1 MRFCPNCQRVFEDDD
16 VFCPED
22 GSNLADGPIV
32 SAFDTPTQVVQRTG
46 QSRPKVAE
54 SKSSIVYVIVGA
66 LGATVVALVIAIYF
80 LWGGERDGSS
90 PSDLKGSNETNKLSP
105 GVKGTNKD
113 TVQTSQPTI
122 RTVSVEDAKE
132 LINRWSA
139 AQAKNDFSEYRSY
152 YSREFIGIKQT
163 PEGRPQRMEYNEW
176 MNDRRK
182 SIPNIVSVNLEN
194 LNYSQ
199 EGELVV
205 VTFRQ
210 QWRSL
215 NHCDVGKKV
224 ITIKMFADG
233 PKITSEKISD
243 PTFC

>member
-1 MRFCPNCQRVFEDDD
+1 MQFCPKCQRIFEDDD
-16 VFCPED
+16 VYCPDD
-22 GSNLADGPIV
+22 GSNLAVGPIV
-32 SAFDTPTQVVQRTG
+32 SAFNTPTQILQHTG
-46 QSRPKVAE
+46 RSGSKTAE
-54 SKSSIVYVIVGA
+54 SKSSFVYVIVGA
-66 LGATVVALVIAIYF
+66 LGATVVALVIAVVF
-80 LWGGERDGSS
+80 LTGGK
-90 PSDLKGSNETNKLSP
+90 SDLSADVEKAATQKPPTIAGNLVS
-105 GVKGTNKD
+105 NKD
-113 TVQTSQPTI
+113 DEQA
-122 RTVSVEDAKE
+122 RTPKINSVSIEDAKE

-163 PEGRPQRMEYNEW
+163 PDGRPQRMEYNEW

-194 LNYSQ
+194 LNYSP

-224 ITIKMFADG
+224 MTIKMFADG

-243 PTFC
+243 PAFC